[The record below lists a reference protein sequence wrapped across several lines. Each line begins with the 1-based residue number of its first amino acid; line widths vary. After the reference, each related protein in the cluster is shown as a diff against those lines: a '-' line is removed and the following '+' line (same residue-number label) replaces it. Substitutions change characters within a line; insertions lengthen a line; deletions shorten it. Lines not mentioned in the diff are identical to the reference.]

1 MTAPTKAAMRK
12 PAEALSTHRSPRS
25 GLPAFVRRIHFY
37 AGLLV
42 APFIL
47 VAAISG
53 GLYALAPTMEN
64 VFYRDVLTVE
74 TQETS
79 TPLADQVA
87 AAQASHPEME
97 VAQVWPSST
106 PTESTRV
113 LLIDES
119 IADND
124 ELRSVFV
131 NPHTGAVIGDELSY
145 SGVGELPMRHWISAL
160 HKNLHLGTPGE
171 LYSEL
176 AASWLWV
183 IALGGLYLWWRTAG
197 KKVFTGLKNTSG
209 KRRRVLNLHGVVGTW
224 LLVGMLA
231 LSATG
236 ITWSLFAGQ
245 NVDKTVEWLG
255 GDAEPIETTVSSTP
269 GNPLTDQQ
277 VAEQSAVVL
286 DAARAEGLTG
296 QLRLFIPEDTSQAW
310 QASERWTPG
319 RITSD
324 AVSVNGAT
332 GEVVDKL
339 PFSELPLFSKLTSW
353 GIYLH
358 MGVMFGLPLQLAL
371 FALAVGICAMIV
383 MGYMLWWRRR
393 PTKGALAGVPG
404 RADLTGTDWA
414 VLAVFTVAV
423 GAFLPLFGVSF
434 VAMLVADRLLA
445 RRRGAY
451 AA

>member
-1 MTAPTKAAMRK
+1 MRK

-37 AGLLV
+37 AGLFV

-64 VFYRDVLTVE
+64 MFYRDVLTVE

-131 NPHTGAVIGDELSY
+131 NPHTGAVIGDEPSY

-171 LYSEL
+171 
-176 AASWLWV
+176 
-183 IALGGLYLWWRTAG
+183 
-197 KKVFTGLKNTSG
+197 
-209 KRRRVLNLHGVVGTW
+209 
-224 LLVGMLA
+224 
-231 LSATG
+231 
-236 ITWSLFAGQ
+236 
-245 NVDKTVEWLG
+245 
-255 GDAEPIETTVSSTP
+255 PVSYTH
-269 GNPLTDQQ
+269 LT
-277 VAEQSAVVL
+277 L
-286 DAARAEGLTG
+286 PT
-296 QLRLFIPEDTSQAW
+296 IC
-310 QASERWTPG
+310 
-319 RITSD
+319 
-324 AVSVNGAT
+324 SV
-332 GEVVDKL
+332 
-339 PFSELPLFSKLTSW
+339 
-353 GIYLH
+353 
-358 MGVMFGLPLQLAL
+358 
-371 FALAVGICAMIV
+371 
-383 MGYMLWWRRR
+383 
-393 PTKGALAGVPG
+393 
-404 RADLTGTDWA
+404 
-414 VLAVFTVAV
+414 
-423 GAFLPLFGVSF
+423 
-434 VAMLVADRLLA
+434 
-445 RRRGAY
+445 
-451 AA
+451 